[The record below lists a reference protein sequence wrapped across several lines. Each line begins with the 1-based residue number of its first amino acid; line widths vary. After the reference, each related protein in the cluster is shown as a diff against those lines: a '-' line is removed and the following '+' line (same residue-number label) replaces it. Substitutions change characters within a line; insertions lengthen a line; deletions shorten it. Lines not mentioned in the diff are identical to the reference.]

1 MDAPVQHK
9 LLSLGPLACT
19 NKQFYTEPKHSR
31 SAHSA
36 EWQGNRE
43 ARSSRCRR
51 LLLADCR
58 TCGAGA
64 RAWPDLG
71 NQIQQGRVTH
81 ETRDENEPLSACF
94 ERVKRRGVTCRLLRC
109 WPAAPPR
116 GTSLRH
122 HPAAAVGLLLSCHA
136 HPKRSAAPNRPGD
149 QWAMACS
156 HSFRRPKP
164 AAPCCPIG
172 SPSACVLHPT
182 PPTSSSHQYRCVW
195 SPRRV
200 GAAWFPPLLL
210 QQCPGLAQPG
220 VYSCLT

>member
-9 LLSLGPLACT
+9 LLSVGPLACT
-19 NKQFYTEPKHSR
+19 NKQFYTKPKHSR

-43 ARSSRCRR
+43 AISSRCRR

-58 TCGAGA
+58 TCSAGA

-109 WPAAPPR
+109 GPPPRPAAPACGTTRRQLLGSCSLAMHIRNVRLRQTGQGTNGRWPAATR
-116 GTSLRH
+116 SGGQNLLRR
-122 HPAAAVGLLLSCHA
+122 AA
-136 HPKRSAAPNRPGD
+136 PSAALALVCSTQLPPPALHINIDASGRRTGWVPHGFRHSCCSSA
-149 QWAMACS
+149 QAWRSPACT
-156 HSFRRPKP
+156 
-164 AAPCCPIG
+164 AA
-172 SPSACVLHPT
+172 
-182 PPTSSSHQYRCVW
+182 
-195 SPRRV
+195 
-200 GAAWFPPLLL
+200 
-210 QQCPGLAQPG
+210 
-220 VYSCLT
+220 